1 MAPGGARWPWNDALR
16 SLDVLGSVWSS
27 TALPAVSSGAGV
39 AYRTLLTTLQRL
51 LVGNEIT
58 AQLGGDVVTLTV
70 TDFEPTL
77 QPGGLSVGQLG
88 DIRIAAHDMRWGEHR
103 LDDAIATLH
112 NVHFRPGVPPI
123 LVAAP
128 VDLSVEL
135 PAEAVTEL
143 VQDAAPDLIV
153 EIRDDATAYL
163 RWARR
168 PQMGT
173 LVADVEVARS
183 SIWLKPRAVV
193 VKGKRLRLP
202 ARTPDYPLGL
212 PDLPRGFLITD
223 VRLGPG
229 SLHVTGL
236 LPEWRMELPLTRLED
251 IITRLSEG
259 GLLNLSWPTLRRGT
273 D

>member
-1 MAPGGARWPWNDALR
+1 MPRSGARWPWNEALR

-27 TALPAVSSGAGV
+27 TALPAVSSGAGM

-58 AQLGGDVVTLTV
+58 AQLGGDEVTLTV

-77 QPGGLSVGQLG
+77 EPGGLSVGQLG
-88 DIRIAAHDMRWGEHR
+88 DIRIVAHDLRWGEHQ

-123 LVAAP
+123 MVAAP

-135 PAEAVTEL
+135 PADAVTAL
-143 VQDAAPDLIV
+143 VQGAAPDLIV

-173 LVADVEVARS
+173 LVVDVEAARS
-183 SIWLKPRAVV
+183 SVWLKPRGVV
-193 VKGKRLRLP
+193 VGKKQFKLP

-229 SLHVTGL
+229 SLRVSGL

-251 IITRLSEG
+251 IITRLWRG
-259 GLLNLSWPTLRRGT
+259 G